1 MKNDVTGIILKG
13 NRCEYEEYCTK
24 SDCLKYKQLQPY
36 RCLNCDT
43 WKRTDD
49 TRPVVFTFVKPE

>member
-1 MKNDVTGIILKG
+1 MSAKIYCVCNEASAENCTNTG
-13 NRCEYEEYCTK
+13 
-24 SDCLKYKQLQPY
+24 CLKYKQLQPY